1 MNDAKVRGAA
11 CRWGFCSVLKS
22 EACKRKKE
30 ILSENPSSNSLWCS
44 ACALIE
50 QLRPFLFPP
59 RPYWRSLIPPK
70 PGVSC
75 FQLVSPCCLATEG
88 KRAPAIPS
96 HKGQLTRRSQSTSSG
111 CYCNTARDDGATK
124 IGFHIQAEQLLTA
137 ATTCAC
143 LIVTSTE
150 REMVTSMHWLA
161 HLSSIIGFASYSC
174 VFGGSLS
181 LWLGFL
187 SIRRKSP
194 QKLHK

>member
-1 MNDAKVRGAA
+1 MFSLRSDWTAATFSFSAQALLEIFDPPQARGLVLSA
-11 CRWGFCSVLKS
+11 GFTLLSCNR
-22 EACKRKKE
+22 RKK
-30 ILSENPSSNSLWCS
+30 S
-44 ACALIE
+44 
-50 QLRPFLFPP
+50 
-59 RPYWRSLIPPK
+59 
-70 PGVSC
+70 
-75 FQLVSPCCLATEG
+75 
-88 KRAPAIPS
+88 APAIPS

-150 REMVTSMHWLA
+150 REMVTSMLWLA